1 MIKFFRKIRQR
12 LLKENK
18 MSKYLL
24 YAIGEIV
31 LVVIGI
37 LVALQLNNWNQE
49 RVASDK
55 EQLLLSELH
64 DEFVNNKKQFE
75 EVIYWHRDSY
85 DACEKIIAMLPID
98 LETVDLDTLGKYHW
112 DLGTTWTF
120 NPSQGVINSLVNTS
134 SFELISN
141 DTLRRHIIAWS
152 DILSDYQDEEVKA
165 VQFVNGS
172 FFDYVDEHL
181 NFNGDFKDELI
192 EKETLTSLQ
201 FKNIIYH
208 RKDDLKNILA
218 TGELE
223 KVEDMINRI
232 IELSKPDKR

>member
-1 MIKFFRKIRQR
+1 MIND
-12 LLKENK
+12 NK
-18 MSKYLL
+18 VSKYLL
-24 YAIGEIV
+24 YAIGEVV

-37 LVALQLNNWNQE
+37 LIALQLNNWNQD
-49 RVASDK
+49 RVAADK

-75 EVIYWHRDSY
+75 EVVHWHQDSY
-85 DACEKIIAMLPID
+85 DACEQIIAMFPID
-98 LETVDLDTLGKYHW
+98 LEVVDLDTLGKYHW

-152 DILSDYQDEEVKA
+152 DVLTDYQDEEVKA
-165 VQFVNGS
+165 VQFVNRS
-172 FFDYVDEHL
+172 FFDYVDEYL
-181 NFNGDFKDELI
+181 NFNGDFKDERI
-192 EKETLTSLQ
+192 KDGVITSLQ
-201 FKNIIYH
+201 FENLIYH
-208 RKDDLKNILA
+208 RKDDLNNILG

-223 KVEDMINRI
+223 KVEGMIDRI
-232 IELSKPDKR
+232 IELSAPKKP